1 MNTSD
6 LYNFI
11 VEKCGKGA
19 EKLKTAVVLRDI
31 AINTLATM
39 FKWDGLPE
47 KCLPEFA
54 EQFNIIGGNFALWEY
69 DGPAGEFEK
78 PGDLIFTPGGY
89 ADRPTVY
96 GFGSRF
102 IANTL
107 NGYVKTLTPGIDCVI
122 CHNNSL
128 YAPDMP
134 LILSAVDLL
143 TESFTSLRTNVIY
156 SRLKPVFRVSNDTEK
171 AAVENAFKSI
181 RDDLDPI
188 QITSKNVLADIEGE
202 DPIKVLDITDV
213 NNADKIQYIV
223 KAIDDIM
230 RWIYTLYGQAI
241 QGNGKLAQQSVDEV
255 EGSTSTSFILPN
267 DRLKMRR
274 RFCDEANTLFGLNLA
289 VDFSEA
295 WKVESVK
302 YKKEADIDQSGEVE
316 ELDEVTAGDEEITET
331 TAEEVNNE
339 EILPD

>member
-1 MNTSD
+1 MTTSE
-6 LYNFI
+6 LYDFI
-11 VEKCGKGA
+11 VQKCGKGA
-19 EKLKTAVVLRDI
+19 DKIKTAIVLRDI

-39 FKWDGLPE
+39 FSYEGLPE

-54 EQFNIIGGNFALWEY
+54 EQFNIIGGNFALWKY
-69 DGPAGEFEK
+69 DGPDPETYGK
-78 PGDLIFTPGGY
+78 LIFSPGGY
-89 ADRPTVY
+89 AERPDVY
-96 GFGSRF
+96 GVGSKF
-102 IANTL
+102 IANTF
-107 NGYVKTLTPGIDCVI
+107 NGYVKILTPGVDCVI

-134 LILSAVDLL
+134 VILSVVDLL

-171 AAVENAFKSI
+171 AAVEAAFKAI
-181 RDDLDPI
+181 KDDLDPI

-223 KAIDDIM
+223 KAIDDII

-241 QGNGKLAQQSVDEV
+241 QGNGKLAQQTVDEV

-274 RFCDEANTLFGLNLA
+274 RFCEEANALFDTNIS
-289 VDFSEA
+289 VDFSAA
-295 WKVESVK
+295 WKVESIK
-302 YKKEADIDQSGEVE
+302 YRKEADIDESGEVE
-316 ELDEVTAGDEEITET
+316 ELQEETPEENIEVSRET
-331 TAEEVNNE
+331 TEEV
-339 EILPD
+339 